1 MNTFLGCI
9 SSNEGVLFF
18 GPLIMLIV
26 LEVALCITYIKEC
39 KKLGLLSFRK
49 VNRRREEALDLA
61 VSDV

>member
-9 SSNEGVLFF
+9 SSSEGVLFI

-39 KKLGLLSFRK
+39 RKVGLLSIRK
-49 VNRRREEALDLA
+49 VNRRGEEASGFA

>member
-26 LEVALCITYIKEC
+26 LEVALCITYINEC
-39 KKLGLLSFRK
+39 RKVGLLSFRK
-49 VNRRREEALDLA
+49 VNRRREEASDLA
-61 VSDV
+61 MSDV

>member
-9 SSNEGVLFF
+9 SSSEGALFF
-18 GPLIMLIV
+18 CPLIMLFL

-39 KKLGLLSFRK
+39 RKVGLLPIRK
-49 VNRRREEALDLA
+49 ASRRREEASGLA